1 MPQPDSQP
9 NHDSTP
15 RAAADPTHGDGV
27 PVDKA
32 QPPSQPP
39 SQPPAIDVDDDD
51 DDDEGHGITLQELF
65 NITSPDGISPGYL
78 NDGMYI
84 TRDGRITEDP

>member
-15 RAAADPTHGDGV
+15 LAAADPTHGDGV

-39 SQPPAIDVDDDD
+39 AIDDDD
-51 DDDEGHGITLQELF
+51 DDDDDDDQGITLQELF

-78 NDGMYI
+78 NDGIYI

>member
-15 RAAADPTHGDGV
+15 RAAADPTHGDVV

-39 SQPPAIDVDDDD
+39 AIADDDD
-51 DDDEGHGITLQELF
+51 QGITLQELF
-65 NITSPDGISPGYL
+65 NITSPDGKSPGYL

>member
-32 QPPSQPP
+32 KPP
-39 SQPPAIDVDDDD
+39 SQPPAID
-51 DDDEGHGITLQELF
+51 DDEDQGITLQELF